1 MSSPLKCKLPGNVT
15 GAVPPICG
23 EQGFLADR
31 NETRRI
37 RPGMPILLNQPR
49 LLALSAA
56 FCVGWFK
63 AVVAMAAEAENAEDG
78 GNQFWLRLSALKE
91 IGV

>member
-1 MSSPLKCKLPGNVT
+1 
-15 GAVPPICG
+15 
-23 EQGFLADR
+23 
-31 NETRRI
+31 
-37 RPGMPILLNQPR
+37 MPILLNQLRP
-49 LLALSAA
+49 LALSAA

-78 GNQFWLRLSALKE
+78 GNQFWLRLPALKE